1 MALHKQ
7 QYGSEEWVSIV
18 ERLSN
23 REDERLMW
31 VIFLGW
37 WVVGGWASPEE
48 RRCGAVEV
56 CWLCG
61 CEREAY
67 QLIRMISSLHIN
79 KAPQAE
85 RAGQERE

>member
-37 WVVGGWASPEE
+37 WVGIVGGKEMW
-48 RRCGAVEV
+48 CGRGVLV
-56 CWLCG
+56 VW
-61 CEREAY
+61 
-67 QLIRMISSLHIN
+67 S
-79 KAPQAE
+79 
-85 RAGQERE
+85 

>member
-18 ERLSN
+18 EWLSN

-37 WVVGGWASPEE
+37 WVVGGGWLGIVGGKEMW
-48 RRCGAVEV
+48 CGRGVLV
-56 CWLCG
+56 VW
-61 CEREAY
+61 
-67 QLIRMISSLHIN
+67 S
-79 KAPQAE
+79 
-85 RAGQERE
+85 